1 MAVGK
6 EVERRVGLL
15 IYLKWGWKKSLQLM
29 EQELED
35 WYVVQSYKFNRSIKM
50 ITIKNLG
57 KDKQR
62 ESGDSVS

>member
-1 MAVGK
+1 
-6 EVERRVGLL
+6 
-15 IYLKWGWKKSLQLM
+15 M

-35 WYVVQSYKFNRSIKM
+35 WYVVQSYKFNGSIKM

-62 ESGDSVS
+62 KSEVSVS

>member
-6 EVERRVGLL
+6 EVEGRIGLL
-15 IYLKWGWKKSLQLM
+15 IYLKWGWKKNLQLM

-57 KDKQR
+57 KGKQR
-62 ESGDSVS
+62 KSEDSVS

>member
-1 MAVGK
+1 M
-6 EVERRVGLL
+6 EERVGLL
-15 IYLKWGWKKSLQLM
+15 IYLKWGWKKNLQLM

-62 ESGDSVS
+62 KSEDSVS